1 MKGLVYDKA
10 VTGLQAYIVQLLLFA
25 IGMGVMGIFSETQD
39 KFYKVYICW
48 IFIFGMTLMIQ
59 LASSA
64 TRQSNMAEIAL
75 PVSPREI
82 QLSHLIASAVAILLT
97 LLSAAI
103 GLVCISQA
111 KSFSL
116 VEVGTI
122 QPLQYLI
129 LSCSPIALTAS
140 VIRTTEEDIDPAF
153 VVGVVEII
161 LLVIFWDEIN
171 LVSISKISLGFIA
184 IPYLLLAA
192 RIAYTYHT
200 DPVVL
205 RKKFK

>member
-1 MKGLVYDKA
+1 MKGLVYDKV
-10 VTGLQAYIVQLLLFA
+10 VTGLKAYIIQLLFFA

-39 KFYKVYICW
+39 KFYNVYIYW
-48 IFIFGMTLMIQ
+48 IFIFGMILMFQ
-59 LASSA
+59 LVSA
-64 TRQSNMAEIAL
+64 TRESITAEMAL

-82 QLSHLIASAVAILLT
+82 QLSHLVASVVVILLT

-103 GLVCISQA
+103 GLVFISQA

-116 VEVGTI
+116 VEVSTI
-122 QPLQYLI
+122 QPLHYLI

-140 VIRTTEEDIDPAF
+140 VIRPSEEDVDPGF

-161 LLVIFWDEIN
+161 LLCIFWDEIN
-171 LVSISKISLGFIA
+171 LVSIGKIGLGYIA
-184 IPYLLLAA
+184 IPYLLLVA
-192 RIAYTYHT
+192 RIIYTYVT
-200 DPVVL
+200 DPFVL